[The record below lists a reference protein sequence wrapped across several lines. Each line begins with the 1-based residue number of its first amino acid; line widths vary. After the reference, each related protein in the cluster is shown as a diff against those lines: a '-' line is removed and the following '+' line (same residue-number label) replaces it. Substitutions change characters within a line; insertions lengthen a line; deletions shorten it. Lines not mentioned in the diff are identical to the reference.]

1 MAKYKPSTGRIETI
15 EEVNSALKTIGLLE
29 HELDLI
35 DAKSNKEISAIKERA
50 AKDGEGKRKQIA
62 ELAAKIGAFAEYN
75 RDELFIDKKTIELT
89 FGTFGFRKS
98 TSISIKTKTT
108 VGLLEKLGLT
118 DYIRLKKEA
127 DKEKMAELDDETL
140 AQVDAVRK
148 VKDTFFCEANKEE
161 VNRDLLKSAG

>member
-1 MAKYKPSTGRIETI
+1 MRKSIAH
-15 EEVNSALKTIGLLE
+15 LKTIGLLE

-35 DAKSNKEISAIKERA
+35 DAKSNKEISAIKEKA

-98 TSISIKTKTT
+98 TSIIKTKTT

-118 DYIRLKKEA
+118 IIFDLKKEA